1 MWSIPIQIPF
11 EVFSF
16 ILYVI
21 FIHSRVAQS
30 AERQAVN
37 LDVVGS
43 SPTAGAI
50 AENRVKAHEVV
61 E

>member
-1 MWSIPIQIPF
+1 M
-11 EVFSF
+11 EYL
-16 ILYVI
+16 LY
-21 FIHSRVAQS
+21 SRVAQS

>member
-1 MWSIPIQIPF
+1 MEYLS
-11 EVFSF
+11 
-16 ILYVI
+16 Y
-21 FIHSRVAQS
+21 SRVAQS
-30 AERQAVN
+30 VERQAVN

-43 SPTAGAI
+43 NPTAGAI